1 MFGSL
6 QNRKGTK
13 LPEKFNFGHELSFL
27 LHDIITNLYVTSKET
42 NMFSVNIDIYEDE
55 YKEFLENS
63 EDIGKWIL
71 NTKEKNKSAKVL
83 KTIVFPAL
91 LSDMLHCFYEA
102 LETSRKGK
110 LTISY
115 MLIRK
120 PLQESLYLLED
131 IVLSELNFSDK
142 FKKNAESSK
151 LEPSEYKKNLK
162 HLEFSSAGGK
172 EGHAKRI
179 EKIFE
184 IMSSNFG
191 LSPEYIAQ
199 LRYDKS
205 SEDSFDIICNK
216 AMHLFTTHEKIFTE
230 PLNINMIFSGYSQFE
245 TQWAYL
251 YSRLPYLLFYTWII
265 VEYLTN
271 SIIETSQE
279 YLDDIRRRVSAL
291 IILWW
296 NEIDDFYKNEKL
308 ENFVKFQEEWL
319 NNHCVKNGYKIP
331 TKNNLIKIFKN
342 GSFPNESKSS
352 IKQRLKNY
360 QDIYRINLLD
370 AKYYEK
376 DINFKIIDNN
386 K

>member
-13 LPEKFNFGHELSFL
+13 LPKKFHLAHELSFL
-27 LHDIITNLYVTSKET
+27 LHDIMTNLYLTAKQT

-63 EDIGKWIL
+63 EDIGAWII
-71 NTKEKNKSAKVL
+71 NTKEKDKSAKVL
-83 KTIVFPAL
+83 KIIVFPAV

-115 MLIRK
+115 MLARK
-120 PLQESLYLLED
+120 PLQESLYLLEE
-131 IVLSELNFSDK
+131 IVLSELNFSNK
-142 FKKNAESSK
+142 FINNLNLLESS
-151 LEPSEYKKNLK
+151 
-162 HLEFSSAGGK
+162 SSGGL

-179 EKIFE
+179 EQIFE
-184 IMSSNFG
+184 IIGSNFE
-191 LSPEYIAQ
+191 LNSHYIAQ

-205 SEDSFDIICNK
+205 NEDSFDGICNK
-216 AMHLFTTHEKIFTE
+216 AMHLFTNHKFIKTE
-230 PLNINMIFSGYSQFE
+230 SMNINMIFSGYSQFE
-245 TQWAYL
+245 TQWSYL
-251 YSRLPYLLFYTWII
+251 YSRFPYLLFYTWII

-279 YLDDIRRRVSAL
+279 YLDEIRRKVSAL

-308 ENFVKFQEEWL
+308 ESFVRFQEEWL
-319 NNHCVKNGYKIP
+319 NNHCLKNGYEIP
-331 TKNNLIKIFKN
+331 TKNNLIKMFKN
-342 GSFPNESKSS
+342 GSFPNESKNS

-360 QDIYRINLLD
+360 QDIYKINLLD
-370 AKYYEK
+370 AKYYDK
-376 DINFKIIDNN
+376 DIFFKIKN
-386 K
+386 KK

>member
-1 MFGSL
+1 MFSSL
-6 QNRKGTK
+6 QYRKGTN
-13 LPEKFNFGHELSFL
+13 LPNKFNFGHELSFL
-27 LHDIITNLYVTSKET
+27 LHDIMTNLYVTAKQT

-83 KTIVFPAL
+83 KTIVFPAV

-120 PLQESLYLLED
+120 PLQESLYLLEE
-131 IVLSELNFSDK
+131 IVLSELSFSDK
-142 FKKNAESSK
+142 LINNLNLLES
-151 LEPSEYKKNLK
+151 
-162 HLEFSSAGGK
+162 SSAGGLD
-172 EGHAKRI
+172 EHARRI
-179 EKIFE
+179 EQIFE
-184 IMSSNFG
+184 IIGSDFG
-191 LSPEYIAQ
+191 LNSHYISQ

-205 SEDSFDIICNK
+205 SEDSFDGICNK
-216 AMHLFTTHEKIFTE
+216 SMHLFTNHKSIKTE
-230 PLNINMIFSGYSQFE
+230 NMNINMIFSGYSQFE

-271 SIIETSQE
+271 SIIKTSQE
-279 YLDDIRRRVSAL
+279 YLDEIRRRVSAL

-308 ENFVKFQEEWL
+308 ESFVGFQEEWL
-319 NNHCVKNGYKIP
+319 NNHCLKNGYKIP
-331 TKNNLIKIFKN
+331 TKNNLIKMFKN
-342 GSFPNESKSS
+342 GSFPNENKNS
-352 IKQRLKNY
+352 IKQRLNRY
-360 QDIYRINLLD
+360 QDIYKINLLD

-376 DINFKIIDNN
+376 DVNFKIIENN
-386 K
+386 KVQK

>member
-6 QNRKGTK
+6 KNRRGTN
-13 LPEKFNFGHELSFL
+13 LPNKFYFGHELSFL
-27 LHDIITNLYVTSKET
+27 LHDIMTSIYVDGKET
-42 NMFSVNIDIYEDE
+42 NIFSVNINIYEDE
-55 YKEFLENS
+55 YNDFLQNS
-63 EDIGKWIL
+63 ENIGEWII
-71 NTKEKNKSAKVL
+71 NTKEKDKSAKVL

-110 LTISY
+110 LIISY

-120 PLQESLYLLED
+120 PLQESLYLLEE
-131 IVLSELNFSDK
+131 IALSELNFSDK
-142 FKKNAESSK
+142 FIN
-151 LEPSEYKKNLK
+151 NLK
-162 HLEFSSAGGK
+162 LLESSSAGGNV
-172 EGHAKRI
+172 GHITRI

-184 IMSSNFG
+184 IIGSNFG
-191 LSPEYIAQ
+191 LSSQYISQ

-205 SEDSFDIICNK
+205 SEDSFDGICNK
-216 AMHLFTTHEKIFTE
+216 SMHLFTNHKSIKTE
-230 PLNINMIFSGYSQFE
+230 SMNINMIFSGYSQFE

-265 VEYLTN
+265 VEHITI
-271 SIIETSQE
+271 SIIKTSQE
-279 YLDDIRRRVSAL
+279 YLDEIRRRISAL

-296 NEIDDFYKNEKL
+296 NEVDEFYKNEEL
-308 ENFVKFQEEWL
+308 EKFVKFQEEWL
-319 NNHCVKNGYKIP
+319 NSHCLKNGYKIP

-342 GSFPNESKSS
+342 GSFPNESKNS
-352 IKQRLKNY
+352 IKQRLNRY
-360 QDIYRINLLD
+360 QDIYKINLLD

-386 K
+386 KAQKID

>member
-63 EDIGKWIL
+63 EDIGEWIV

-83 KTIVFPAL
+83 KTIVFPAV

-179 EKIFE
+179 EKIFG
-184 IMSSNFG
+184 IKYG
-191 LSPEYIAQ
+191 
-199 LRYDKS
+199 
-205 SEDSFDIICNK
+205 
-216 AMHLFTTHEKIFTE
+216 IF
-230 PLNINMIFSGYSQFE
+230 
-245 TQWAYL
+245 
-251 YSRLPYLLFYTWII
+251 
-265 VEYLTN
+265 
-271 SIIETSQE
+271 
-279 YLDDIRRRVSAL
+279 
-291 IILWW
+291 
-296 NEIDDFYKNEKL
+296 
-308 ENFVKFQEEWL
+308 
-319 NNHCVKNGYKIP
+319 
-331 TKNNLIKIFKN
+331 
-342 GSFPNESKSS
+342 
-352 IKQRLKNY
+352 
-360 QDIYRINLLD
+360 
-370 AKYYEK
+370 
-376 DINFKIIDNN
+376 
-386 K
+386 

>member
-1 MFGSL
+1 MFSSL
-6 QNRKGTK
+6 QNRKGTN
-13 LPEKFNFGHELSFL
+13 LPNKFNFGHELSFL
-27 LHDIITNLYVTSKET
+27 LHDIMTSLFETAKQT
-42 NMFSVNIDIYEDE
+42 NMFSINIDIYEDE
-55 YKEFLENS
+55 YKKFLENS

-71 NTKEKNKSAKVL
+71 NAKEKNKSAKVL
-83 KTIVFPAL
+83 KTIVFPAV

-120 PLQESLYLLED
+120 PLQESLYLLEE
-131 IVLSELNFSDK
+131 IVLSELSFSDK
-142 FKKNAESSK
+142 LINNLNLLES
-151 LEPSEYKKNLK
+151 
-162 HLEFSSAGGK
+162 SSAGGLD
-172 EGHAKRI
+172 GHARRI
-179 EKIFE
+179 EQIFE
-184 IMSSNFG
+184 IIGSDFG
-191 LSPEYIAQ
+191 LNSHYISQ

-205 SEDSFDIICNK
+205 SEDSFDGICNK
-216 AMHLFTTHEKIFTE
+216 SMHLFTNHKSIKTE
-230 PLNINMIFSGYSQFE
+230 NMNINMIFSGYSQFE

-265 VEYLTN
+265 VEHIIN

-296 NEIDDFYKNEKL
+296 NELDVFYKNEEL
-308 ENFVKFQEEWL
+308 EKFVKFQEEWL
-319 NNHCVKNGYKIP
+319 NNHCLKNGYKIP
-331 TKNNLIKIFKN
+331 TKNNLIKMFKN
-342 GSFPNESKSS
+342 GSFPNESKNS
-352 IKQRLKNY
+352 IKQRLNRY
-360 QDIYRINLLD
+360 QDIYKINLLD

-376 DINFKIIDNN
+376 DVNFKIIDNN

>member
-1 MFGSL
+1 VFSSL
-6 QNRKGTK
+6 QNRKETN
-13 LPEKFNFGHELSFL
+13 LPNKFNFGHKLSFL
-27 LHDIITNLYVTSKET
+27 LHDIMTSLFETAKQT
-42 NMFSVNIDIYEDE
+42 NMFSINIDIYEDE
-55 YKEFLENS
+55 YKKFLENS

-83 KTIVFPAL
+83 KTIVFPAV

-120 PLQESLYLLED
+120 PLQESLYLLEE
-131 IVLSELNFSDK
+131 IVLSELSFSDK
-142 FKKNAESSK
+142 LINNLNLLES
-151 LEPSEYKKNLK
+151 
-162 HLEFSSAGGK
+162 SSAGGID
-172 EGHAKRI
+172 GHTKRI

-184 IMSSNFG
+184 IIGSNFG
-191 LSPEYIAQ
+191 LSPQYITK

-205 SEDSFDIICNK
+205 NEDSFDGICNK
-216 AMHLFTTHEKIFTE
+216 AMHLFTNSKYIKTE
-230 PLNINMIFSGYSQFE
+230 NMNINMIFSGYSEFE

-308 ENFVKFQEEWL
+308 ESFVGFQEEWL
-319 NNHCVKNGYKIP
+319 NNHCLKNGYEIP
-331 TKNNLIKIFKN
+331 TKNNLIKMFKN
-342 GSFPNESKSS
+342 GSFPNENKNS
-352 IKQRLKNY
+352 IKQRLNRY
-360 QDIYRINLLD
+360 QDIYKINLLD

-376 DINFKIIDNN
+376 DVNFKIIENN
-386 K
+386 KVQK

>member
-1 MFGSL
+1 MFSSL
-6 QNRKGTK
+6 QNRKGTN
-13 LPEKFNFGHELSFL
+13 LPNKFNFGHELSFL
-27 LHDIITNLYVTSKET
+27 LHDIMTNLYVTAKQT

-63 EDIGKWIL
+63 EDIGEWIV

-83 KTIVFPAL
+83 KTIVFPAV

-120 PLQESLYLLED
+120 PLQESLYLLEE
-131 IVLSELNFSDK
+131 IVLSELSFSDK
-142 FKKNAESSK
+142 LINNLNLLES
-151 LEPSEYKKNLK
+151 
-162 HLEFSSAGGK
+162 SSAGGLD
-172 EGHAKRI
+172 EHARRI
-179 EKIFE
+179 EQIFE
-184 IMSSNFG
+184 IIGSDFG
-191 LSPEYIAQ
+191 LNSHYISQ

-205 SEDSFDIICNK
+205 SEDSFDGICNK
-216 AMHLFTTHEKIFTE
+216 SMHLFTNHKSIKTE
-230 PLNINMIFSGYSQFE
+230 NMNINMIFSGYSQFE

-271 SIIETSQE
+271 SIIKTSQE
-279 YLDDIRRRVSAL
+279 YLDEIRRRVSAL

-308 ENFVKFQEEWL
+308 ESFVGFQEEWL
-319 NNHCVKNGYKIP
+319 NNHCLKNGYKIP
-331 TKNNLIKIFKN
+331 TKNNLIKMFKN
-342 GSFPNESKSS
+342 GSFPNENKNS
-352 IKQRLKNY
+352 IKQRLNRY
-360 QDIYRINLLD
+360 QDIYKINLLD

-376 DINFKIIDNN
+376 DVNFKIIENN
-386 K
+386 KVQK

>member
-1 MFGSL
+1 MFSSL
-6 QNRKGTK
+6 QNRKGTN
-13 LPEKFNFGHELSFL
+13 LPNKFNFGHELSFL
-27 LHDIITNLYVTSKET
+27 LHDIMTNLYVTAKQT

-83 KTIVFPAL
+83 KTIVFPAV

-120 PLQESLYLLED
+120 PLQESLYLLEE
-131 IVLSELNFSDK
+131 IVLSELSFSDK
-142 FKKNAESSK
+142 LINNLNLLES
-151 LEPSEYKKNLK
+151 
-162 HLEFSSAGGK
+162 SSAGGLD
-172 EGHAKRI
+172 EHARRI
-179 EKIFE
+179 EQIFE
-184 IMSSNFG
+184 IIGSDFG
-191 LSPEYIAQ
+191 LNSHYISQ

-205 SEDSFDIICNK
+205 SEDSFDGICNK
-216 AMHLFTTHEKIFTE
+216 SMHLFTNHKSIKTE
-230 PLNINMIFSGYSQFE
+230 NMNINMIFSGYSQFE

-271 SIIETSQE
+271 SIIKTSQE
-279 YLDDIRRRVSAL
+279 YLDEIRRRVSAL

-308 ENFVKFQEEWL
+308 ESFVGFQEEWL
-319 NNHCVKNGYKIP
+319 NNHCLKNGYKIP
-331 TKNNLIKIFKN
+331 TKNNLIKMFKN
-342 GSFPNESKSS
+342 GSFPNENKNS
-352 IKQRLKNY
+352 IKQRLNRY
-360 QDIYRINLLD
+360 QDIYKINLLD
-370 AKYYEK
+370 AKNYEK
-376 DINFKIIDNN
+376 DVNFKIIENN
-386 K
+386 KVQK

>member
-6 QNRKGTK
+6 KNKKGTF
-13 LPEKFNFGHELSFL
+13 LPKQFHLGHELNFL
-27 LHDIITNLYVTSKET
+27 LHDIMTKMYVTGREVNS
-42 NMFSVNIDIYEDE
+42 FSINIDILENE
-55 YKEFLENS
+55 YKEFLQNS
-63 EDIGKWIL
+63 ENIGEWIV
-71 NTKEKNKSAKVL
+71 NTKEKDKRAKVL
-83 KTIVFPAL
+83 KTIVFPAV
-91 LSDMLHCFYEA
+91 LSDMLHCFYET
-102 LETSRKGK
+102 LETSRKAK

-120 PLQESLYLLED
+120 PLQESLYLLEE

-142 FKKNAESSK
+142 YINSLNLLES
-151 LEPSEYKKNLK
+151 
-162 HLEFSSAGGK
+162 SSAGGID
-172 EGHAKRI
+172 GHTKRI

-184 IMSSNFG
+184 IIGSNFG
-191 LSPEYIAQ
+191 LSPQYITK

-205 SEDSFDIICNK
+205 NEDSFDGICNK
-216 AMHLFTTHEKIFTE
+216 AMHLFTNSKYIKTE
-230 PLNINMIFSGYSQFE
+230 NMNINMIFSGYSQFE

-279 YLDDIRRRVSAL
+279 YLDDIRRRISAL

-296 NEIDDFYKNEKL
+296 NEIDIFYKNEEL
-308 ENFVKFQEEWL
+308 EKFVKFQEEWL
-319 NNHCVKNGYKIP
+319 NNHCLKNGYKIP